1 MQPFVNPNYFNPYQ
15 NYMNYNNP
23 YSVQNN
29 LGQSYQQQVQSI
41 AGRSVN
47 SFEEIVA
54 NDVPM
59 DGRSALFP
67 KNDLSEIQVRQ
78 WSADGKIQVTT
89 YKPFLDQNESQANN
103 VSINS
108 ENVKIDL
115 SDASTEVFMKR
126 FDDITNRL
134 DMMEQFLN
142 KPAPSRRKKESET
155 DE

>member
-1 MQPFVNPNYFNPYQ
+1 MQPYVNPNYFNPYLNNPYQ
-15 NYMNYNNP
+15 NYNNL
-23 YSVQNN
+23 YSAQNN
-29 LGQSYQQQVQSI
+29 LQQQVQSI
-41 AGRSVN
+41 SGRVVN

-89 YKPFLDQNESQANN
+89 YKPILEQNESQANN

-142 KPAPSRRKKESET
+142 KPAPSRRKKESEA

>member
-1 MQPFVNPNYFNPYQ
+1 MQPYVNPNYFNPYMNLNNPYQ
-15 NYMNYNNP
+15 NYNNL
-23 YSVQNN
+23 YSSQNN
-29 LGQSYQQQVQSI
+29 LQQQVQSI
-41 AGRSVN
+41 SGRVVN

-89 YKPFLDQNESQANN
+89 YKPILEQNESQANN